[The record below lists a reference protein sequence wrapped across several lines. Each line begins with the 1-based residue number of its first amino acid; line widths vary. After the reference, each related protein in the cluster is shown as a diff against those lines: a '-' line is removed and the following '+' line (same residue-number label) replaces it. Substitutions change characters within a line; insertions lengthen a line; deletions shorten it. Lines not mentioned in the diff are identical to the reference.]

1 MGWPD
6 HQQIVLGRRLLP
18 PAAGEGQLVSGCRQ
32 GIGIQVDTD
41 PLPLLADRNTVRREH
56 LPQRPQEAG
65 FVTPQEP
72 RTSGVTRSGRRLR
85 SWFRVGGLPPSDV
98 MSRVVHGRTAGRLTT
113 MTLAGGGQ
121 LARRGA

>member
-32 GIGIQVDTD
+32 GIGVQVDTD
-41 PLPLLADRNTVRREH
+41 PLLLLADRNTVRREH
-56 LPQRPQEAG
+56 LPQRPEEAR
-65 FVTPQEP
+65 FATAQEP
-72 RTSGVTRSGRRLR
+72 RASGVTRSGRWLR
-85 SWFRVGGLPPSDV
+85 SWFQGDGVPPFDV
-98 MSRVVHGRTAGRLTT
+98 LSRVVHGRPAGRLMT

-121 LARRGA
+121 